1 MELVVAV
8 GVGLVLVL
16 AWVCVK
22 WRREVELDRQ
32 LEALAVTWDSL
43 TEGQRARRVQM
54 RDATIGE
61 IIRELPPVDSG
72 ADTHPY

>member
-1 MELVVAV
+1 MEPVVAV

-32 LEALAVTWDSL
+32 LEALTVTWDSL

-54 RDATIGE
+54 RDATISE

-72 ADTHPY
+72 APTHPC